1 MDINNLTVGQ
11 AKEIA
16 KLVSC
21 AGEASSVPI
30 MQPAPCNCEGAGKK
44 VIVRSRG
51 AGVLYGT
58 LVKFEGTTVWL
69 TDAIQVWKWEAIKGG
84 TLIDCAEHG
93 IVKSGSKVSNKSS
106 STVVL
111 GACAIIEVAEVA
123 KKSFEEASW

>member
-1 MDINNLTVGQ
+1 MDINNLTIGQ

-16 KLVSC
+16 KLIAC
-21 AGEASSVPI
+21 AGET
-30 MQPAPCNCEGAGKK
+30 PAPIITTPCNEGFGKK
-44 VIVRSRG
+44 VIVRSRD

-69 TDAIQVWKWEAIKGG
+69 TDAIQVWKWKAVKGG

-93 IVKSGSKVSNKSS
+93 IIKSGSKVSGKSS

-111 GACAIIEVAEVA
+111 GACAIIEVAESA